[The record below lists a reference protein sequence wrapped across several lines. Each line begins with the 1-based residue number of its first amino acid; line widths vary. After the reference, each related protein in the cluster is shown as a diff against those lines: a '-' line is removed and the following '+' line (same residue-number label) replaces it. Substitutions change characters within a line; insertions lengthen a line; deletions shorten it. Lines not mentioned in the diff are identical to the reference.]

1 MAASA
6 SCPPASPWR
15 RTPLAASPVG
25 AAATAPIDAGTAGA
39 SGLDSYRRSKKPGA
53 IKRVVPSARPPL
65 AKRFF
70 RISRHSSIAKRAS
83 HPSIALGPRCC
94 SPCLWP
100 FRARNRRRSKSG
112 FFVFSHTASDRS
124 RRRANPHRD
133 DAFEPQTAGISK
145 DGSAIAGAKSRTRI
159 VMPRPLL
166 RARRNRT
173 RIASVSHAGSCGR
186 RFAGRW
192 LLEQLR
198 IDFLQL
204 AEFGVG

>member
-94 SPCLWP
+94 SPCLGP
-100 FRARNRRRSKSG
+100 FRALAAHARVSALTMTAAARNPGSSFSANAGSGRSPERQCAPGGWHDRFSGNRRA
-112 FFVFSHTASDRS
+112 HIA
-124 RRRANPHRD
+124 ANP
-133 DAFEPQTAGISK
+133 
-145 DGSAIAGAKSRTRI
+145 
-159 VMPRPLL
+159 
-166 RARRNRT
+166 
-173 RIASVSHAGSCGR
+173 
-186 RFAGRW
+186 
-192 LLEQLR
+192 
-198 IDFLQL
+198 
-204 AEFGVG
+204 